1 MQLLVS
7 NQQDKV
13 EFTRSMEEML
23 TRVVQ
28 LTLEAEGENPALEVS
43 LLLVDDAY
51 IHQLNREYR
60 GIDRPTDVLSFAL
73 REETGEEPHYLPVP
87 EDNLLGDIII
97 SLETAARQAI
107 EYGHSLDR
115 EMAYLAVH
123 GCLHLLGYDHETEE
137 EKRRMREKEE
147 KILEMVGQT
156 R

>member
-28 LTLEAEGENPALEVS
+28 LTLEAEGENPASEVS

-97 SLETAARQAI
+97 SMETAARQAI

>member
-28 LTLEAEGENPALEVS
+28 LTLEAEGENPASEVS